1 MVTPKYQ
8 RVVLKLSGEAL
19 AGDAGFGIKPPVIKE
34 IIQEIKEVHELGV
47 EMAIVVG
54 GGNIWRGQ
62 IGAQMGMERAQADY
76 MGMLATVM
84 NALALQDTLENVG
97 VPTRVQTS
105 IEMRQIAEPYI
116 RRKAERHLEKG
127 RIVIFAG
134 GTGNPYFSTDT
145 TAALRAAEIGA
156 DVILMAKNNVDGV
169 YSADPKVDANAV
181 KFEELTH
188 LEVIA
193 KGLQVMDSTASS
205 LSMDNDIPLLVFNL
219 NEHGNIRRA
228 ILGENIGTT
237 VRGNKNGR
245 CNYDRSKRKNEKA
258 AQNLQRELG
267 QIRAGRANAS
277 LLDRI
282 TVNYYGA
289 PTPLNQMASIQI
301 PEARVL
307 MITPFDKSILQDV
320 EKAIMAS
327 DIGISP
333 TNDGNVIRLVIPQL
347 TEERRKELAKDVK
360 KEAENAKI
368 AIRNIRRDAI
378 DEYKKQQKMV
388 TLPKMICAD

>member
-116 RRKAERHLEKG
+116 RRKAERHLEKDG
-127 RIVIFAG
+127 LLFLRAVP
-134 GTGNPYFSTDT
+134 NPYFSTDT

-156 DVILMAKNNVDGV
+156 DVILMAK
-169 YSADPKVDANAV
+169 
-181 KFEELTH
+181 T
-188 LEVIA
+188 
-193 KGLQVMDSTASS
+193 M
-205 LSMDNDIPLLVFNL
+205 
-219 NEHGNIRRA
+219 
-228 ILGENIGTT
+228 
-237 VRGNKNGR
+237 
-245 CNYDRSKRKNEKA
+245 
-258 AQNLQRELG
+258 
-267 QIRAGRANAS
+267 
-277 LLDRI
+277 
-282 TVNYYGA
+282 
-289 PTPLNQMASIQI
+289 
-301 PEARVL
+301 
-307 MITPFDKSILQDV
+307 
-320 EKAIMAS
+320 
-327 DIGISP
+327 
-333 TNDGNVIRLVIPQL
+333 
-347 TEERRKELAKDVK
+347 
-360 KEAENAKI
+360 
-368 AIRNIRRDAI
+368 
-378 DEYKKQQKMV
+378 
-388 TLPKMICAD
+388 